1 MRLTHLAI
9 ASLLAISCHI
19 SQKPEPQGKMEPS
32 PETQKPVSDFS
43 RLKDVDSIVFADKFF
58 LKTAIDSIATSE
70 IFFSA
75 KYMSCAKASIHNENF
90 AYLAKTENS
99 TYEKLRN
106 IHTQHILWV
115 DSIECSFKGI
125 GRFNCYETPK
135 GTPVNAFGK
144 VFSMYSSRTLI
155 GRIIILD
162 SIENTSSESS
172 LQKQ

>member
-1 MRLTHLAI
+1 MRLTHLVI
-9 ASLLAISCHI
+9 ASLFAISCHI

-58 LKTAIDSIATSE
+58 LKTAIDSIATTE
-70 IFFSA
+70 IFFPA
-75 KYMSCAKASIHNENF
+75 KYISCAKASIHNENF

-99 TYEKLRN
+99 TYEKVRN
-106 IHTQHILWV
+106 IHTQHVLMV
-115 DSIECSFKGI
+115 DSIERSFQGI
-125 GRFNCYETPK
+125 KRFNCHETQK

-162 SIENTSSESS
+162 SILNVPLNSNT
-172 LQKQ
+172 QK